1 MVVGCWTPCP
11 DRFTITCHSN
21 NSVWLHMEKIRWY
34 ITEDCVCAQMSL
46 HRALEMAHNP
56 PDLWIS
62 AASLSQVLRPV
73 HRHQR
78 HFSKV
83 VITHYLPTRLLLSG
97 RPGILDTNYDVF
109 LLFFFPLKSRQKHY
123 FVKSN
128 RDTQNW
134 LITFMAPY
142 EKTLRTLH
150 LYSTNWL

>member
-1 MVVGCWTPCP
+1 MDVFWAVHKLNQSEFHLPFPLGAWCPRTYLTHLTVALFFSEVQGCGRRLLDPPFHNHLSLQQLCLTAYG
-11 DRFTITCHSN
+11 
-21 NSVWLHMEKIRWY
+21 KIRWY

-109 LLFFFPLKSRQKHY
+109 LLYFFSH
-123 FVKSN
+123 
-128 RDTQNW
+128 
-134 LITFMAPY
+134 
-142 EKTLRTLH
+142 
-150 LYSTNWL
+150 